1 MSFNFVKK
9 NKSELTFFVILFI
22 ILNIINYI
30 YQINY
35 VQKIY
40 KINLSLK
47 HNVIFDFINENNSLQ
62 LEDNNQDSIS
72 RNIDNFNRTLQM
84 RMKEKISYEL
94 NFNKNLL
101 EISKICEKLKI
112 EILGRYYFIDCVTS
126 NPNEGTNIIINN
138 LSNIL
143 NDTLSDIELKITK
156 QSLNKLGLFQE
167 EINKE
172 LFQIINKKISYLKNI
187 MKNFFILN
195 AILIFAIILYL
206 SYLKK
211 FKKIIF

>member
-22 ILNIINYI
+22 ILNIINFI

-101 EISKICEKLKI
+101 EISKICENLKI

-126 NPNEGTNIIINN
+126 NPNEGTNIIIKN

-143 NDTLSDIELKITK
+143 NDTLSDIELK
-156 QSLNKLGLFQE
+156 LPNNL
-167 EINKE
+167 
-172 LFQIINKKISYLKNI
+172 
-187 MKNFFILN
+187 
-195 AILIFAIILYL
+195 
-206 SYLKK
+206 
-211 FKKIIF
+211 

>member
-22 ILNIINYI
+22 ILNIINFI

-101 EISKICEKLKI
+101 EISKICENLKI